1 MTFALRNLIPH
12 DPWKRNQLAVT
23 VSAGFI
29 FSGFTLIM
37 PFVPMYVQ
45 MLGVRTQA
53 AAAIWAGIALGI
65 SPLVA
70 SLAAEPPFTP
80 RHAGCPRSARFLGRV
95 PAARAG
101 YASGRSGGRAL
112 VAARCAV

>member
-1 MTFALRNLIPH
+1 MRIDRLGEGGNPAEVLRAL
-12 DPWKRNQLAVT
+12 
-23 VSAGFI
+23 
-29 FSGFTLIM
+29 
-37 PFVPMYVQ
+37 
-45 MLGVRTQA
+45 
-53 AAAIWAGIALGI
+53 
-65 SPLVA
+65 A
-70 SLAAEPPFTP
+70 SLAAEPPLTP